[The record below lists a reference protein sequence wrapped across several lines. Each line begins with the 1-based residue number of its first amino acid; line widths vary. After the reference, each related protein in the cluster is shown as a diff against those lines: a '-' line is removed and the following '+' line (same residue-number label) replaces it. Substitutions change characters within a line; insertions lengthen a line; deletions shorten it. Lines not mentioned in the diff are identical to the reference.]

1 MFMMSNAKKS
11 LQSGMS
17 LAWIG
22 CAYKADETFAL
33 VALILM
39 GLPACCVYISKLL
52 YSYLFARIT

>member
-1 MFMMSNAKKS
+1 MFMTSNAKKS

-22 CAYKADETFAL
+22 CSYKADETFAL

-39 GLPACCVYISKLL
+39 GLPACCI
-52 YSYLFARIT
+52 